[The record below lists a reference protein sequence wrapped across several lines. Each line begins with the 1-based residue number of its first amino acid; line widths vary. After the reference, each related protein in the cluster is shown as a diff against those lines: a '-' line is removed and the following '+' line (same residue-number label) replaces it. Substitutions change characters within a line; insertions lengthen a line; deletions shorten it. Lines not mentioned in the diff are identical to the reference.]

1 MWFILQGSI
10 VFAVVASNI
19 HWGWTPNP
27 YIPALLGGGLA
38 WLVTLAVARVH
49 ERLLGL
55 RIP

>member
-19 HWGWTPNP
+19 AYQWTPNP

-38 WLVTLAVARVH
+38 YGLTWLAQYRVSKDKP
-49 ERLLGL
+49 LQ
-55 RIP
+55 